1 MTRKELLE
9 FIDGLDQKIVE
20 EYKKHVLGSIE
31 DHAKRFKKCL
41 SPEDD
46 AKEKFEAFMTD
57 IIAETPER
65 KLPKHKM
72 IPVRVLGE
80 RIGRIDEE
88 LLKEYSIRYPVTNL
102 TKFARTFIE
111 TQLLFRKVETPADL
125 EDATV
130 MVNNLFYHSI
140 SDYMAACMRQKI
152 QYDIAI
158 CENCASYAQ
167 GICSKNGVKI
177 HGFCRCNDF
186 TKRGISSIDFTK
198 NFHEITLG
206 TTNGDFPA

>member
-9 FIDGLDQKIVE
+9 FIDGLDQKIVK
-20 EYKKHVLGSIE
+20 EYTKHILGSIE
-31 DHAKRFKKCL
+31 DHVRRFMKYL
-41 SPEDD
+41 SPEDN
-46 AKEKFEAFMTD
+46 AKEKFEAFMKD
-57 IIAETPER
+57 IIAETPVR
-65 KLPKHKM
+65 ALPKHKM

-80 RIGRIDEE
+80 RIGQMDEA
-88 LLKEYSIRYPVTNL
+88 LLNEYAKRYPVQNL

-111 TQLLFRKVETPADL
+111 TQLLSRKVETPADI
-125 EDATV
+125 EEATI

-140 SDYMAACMRQKI
+140 SDYLTACMRQAI

-177 HGFCRCNDF
+177 HGFCRCNNGF
-186 TKRGISSIDFTK
+186 TKRG
-198 NFHEITLG
+198 
-206 TTNGDFPA
+206 